1 MNTSAANRTGRSPA
15 TRTPTCT
22 AIAAS
27 MACLALVATACSKRS
42 TGPSVAALTSTA
54 SSLDSA
60 ASPASGSGSAT
71 TKGTGSPLAY
81 SQCMR
86 THGISDYPDPVG
98 DKIELHGSPGSD
110 LNPDSPQ
117 FVAAN
122 KACQALQPGG
132 GKGGGKADPKAQ
144 AQALKYAS
152 CMRSHGVP
160 NFPDPVFSNGGIQ
173 FKIDADPNS
182 AQFQAAQK
190 ACQSLQP
197 IGDGGATPQSNAPSG
212 GNVVLS
218 PSASSAS

>member
-1 MNTSAANRTGRSPA
+1 MNTSAAARPERSPA
-15 TRTPTCT
+15 IRSRTCT
-22 AIAAS
+22 GIAAS
-27 MACLALVATACSKRS
+27 LACLALVTTACSKS
-42 TGPSVAALTSTA
+42 SAVTAVAALTSTA
-54 SSLDSA
+54 ST
-60 ASPASGSGSAT
+60 ASPASGSSSAT

-86 THGISDYPDPVG
+86 THGIPDYPDPVG

-117 FVAAN
+117 FQAAQ
-122 KACQALQPGG
+122 KACQALQPRG
-132 GKGGGKADPKAQ
+132 GKDGGQADPKAQ
-144 AQALKYAS
+144 AQALKYAA

-160 NFPDPVFSNGGIQ
+160 SFPDPIFSGGGIQ
-173 FKIDADPNS
+173 FKVDSDPNS

-197 IGDGGATPQSNAPSG
+197 IGDGGGTSQGNPPTGG